1 MEIMKEYFYINKL
14 GINKKLVIG
23 KKDSDGKYPCTLW
36 TTYTGEY
43 CGSGKKTTKEINEFL
58 SHYGLCF
65 DGE

>member
-14 GINKKLVIG
+14 GINKRLVIG

-43 CGSGKKTTKEINEFL
+43 CVSGKITAKEIDELL
-58 SHYGLCF
+58 SHYGLRF
-65 DGE
+65 EGE